1 MAIAEAFELLQLEQI
16 PLDQKDSSFEVFST
30 SLEEENSNA
39 ESGIEDS
46 SEEEVQGN
54 YNVNKIKLL

>member
-1 MAIAEAFELLQLEQI
+1 MIESLQPEQI
-16 PLDQKDSSFEVFST
+16 PSDQKDSSFGVSSISSED
-30 SLEEENSNA
+30 EDSNI
-39 ESGIEDS
+39 ESGIEDN